1 MKFSSGK
8 VTLEL
13 LSEAGVVV
21 LEHEGQAVA
30 VGAINVPR
38 GWEPDLDQF
47 TRWCCRFLGMV
58 MDDQPIFTVDTEP
71 SPRSVGGKDFFV
83 VGLSGPIDRLPK
95 GTVLAPVP
103 EASP

>member
-13 LSEAGVVV
+13 ASEAGVVV
-21 LEHEGQAVA
+21 LEHEGSN
-30 VGAINVPR
+30 GNGLAIDVPR
-38 GWEPDLDQF
+38 GWEPDIEQF
-47 TRWCCRFLGMV
+47 TLWCCRFLGMV
-58 MDDQPIFTVDTEP
+58 MDDKPVFTVVSDPTARGDEDD
-71 SPRSVGGKDFFV
+71 SFSIA
-83 VGLSGPIDRLPK
+83 LTGPIAEIER